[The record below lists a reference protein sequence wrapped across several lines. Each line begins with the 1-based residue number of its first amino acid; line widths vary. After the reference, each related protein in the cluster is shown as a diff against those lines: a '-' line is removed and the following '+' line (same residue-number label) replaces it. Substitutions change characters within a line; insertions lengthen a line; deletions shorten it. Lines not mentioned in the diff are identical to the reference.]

1 MPIFFWSGLEV
12 SRIEIEI
19 ESCQCITS
27 EAVMPNDTIRYKY
40 LDPRST
46 GPACSS
52 LRVSSYVVLR
62 SSSYSTI
69 SNCSSSS
76 SSSSCSASAR
86 RCSSSIS
93 RFCRSISFSAE
104 MTSRA
109 RRTNAGTAPSPAGCQ
124 SSSVRTPIP
133 KIASTVLDPVDVRV
147 SVVWYRGVVGRPT

>member
-1 MPIFFWSGLEV
+1 MIEKGGRLCQILFWSGPGGELFRDRDRV
-12 SRIEIEI
+12 LPVYYVGSRH
-19 ESCQCITS
+19 
-27 EAVMPNDTIRYKY
+27 VGRYNTIQI
-40 LDPRST
+40 PHH
-46 GPACSS
+46 GS

-62 SSSYSTI
+62 SSSYSI
-69 SNCSSSS
+69 ISSSS

-147 SVVWYRGVVGRPT
+147 SVVWYRGLAERPT